1 MGFDW
6 ELKVE
11 EQTYERQQHF
21 QCKYL
26 EAKTKQNKTKE
37 RWQYLH
43 TELRKRIWVILQHTS
58 FQSEDI
64 RDLHY
69 TYFSISVT
77 VYKTGFWELSFF
89 PSDLWWQ
96 LILNSWKV
104 DSFLSWLIWNVP
116 GCQHAGPL
124 KKAEMFQS
132 TCLWFY
138 LGQSLGVLEGGGLF
152 IPYLF
157 PEESPYPGN
166 QTEFKNLKIQF
177 QNAVLKS

>member
-58 FQSEDI
+58 CESEDI
-64 RDLHY
+64 RNLHY

-89 PSDLWWQ
+89 PSDSVLW
-96 LILNSWKV
+96 
-104 DSFLSWLIWNVP
+104 
-116 GCQHAGPL
+116 
-124 KKAEMFQS
+124 
-132 TCLWFY
+132 
-138 LGQSLGVLEGGGLF
+138 
-152 IPYLF
+152 
-157 PEESPYPGN
+157 
-166 QTEFKNLKIQF
+166 
-177 QNAVLKS
+177 